1 MSIGV
6 YTITCLPTG
15 KQYVG
20 STRRGFNHRFNL
32 HRSSLRRGKHQSPH
46 LQHAWNKYGESAF
59 VFKPL
64 LICAEEN
71 TIFYEQRAMDAMKPA
86 FNAIMTAGG
95 GSGPK
100 TDKVKQMISEAA
112 RARSRTYLVQGEY
125 LSLIEVAEKYKIS
138 RATLKWR
145 VRRGELEDALI
156 APRRAP
162 KAGKGKLYNI
172 RGQELDLTSISA
184 LYGVPRGTLDWRA
197 SKGWTGEE
205 LIQPVIDPEERY
217 LGHGGRLQ

>member
-20 STRRGFNHRFNL
+20 STRRGFSHRFQL
-32 HRSSLRRGKHQSPH
+32 HLCHLRRNRHHSPY
-46 LQHAWNKYGESAF
+46 LQNAWNKYGESAF
-59 VFKPL
+59 VFEPL
-64 LICAEEN
+64 LICAKEN
-71 TIFYEQRAMDAMKPA
+71 TVFYEQRAMDVMRPA
-86 FNAIMTAGG
+86 FNTIRTAGG
-95 GSGPK
+95 GNGPK
-100 TDKVKQMISEAA
+100 TSEAKKLISEAA
-112 RARSRTYLVQGEY
+112 RARARTHLVQGEY
-125 LSLIEVAEKYKIS
+125 LSLTEVAEKHKIS
-138 RATLKWR
+138 RATLVWR
-145 VRRGELEDALI
+145 VRRGELGDALI